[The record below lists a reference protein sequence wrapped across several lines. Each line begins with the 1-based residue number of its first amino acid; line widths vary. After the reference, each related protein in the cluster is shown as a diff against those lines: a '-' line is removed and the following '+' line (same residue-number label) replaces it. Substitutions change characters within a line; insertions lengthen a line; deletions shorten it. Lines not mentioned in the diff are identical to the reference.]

1 MVHWLIKFF
10 EKLNCLKLDKKGD
23 FYFLHLVYLIYLWQ
37 QLNFFPLPNSIAKE
51 SKNTGAK
58 KNHKIIV
65 DAGLN
70 ALAKKIKKGISSMIG
85 SGITLSNN
93 ERKDIIKVIKSFE
106 NRGIL
111 LKELVKKLIVK
122 KEDS

>member
-1 MVHWLIKFF
+1 MSKIRQKGGFLFSSSGISDLPMATIKFF
-10 EKLNCLKLDKKGD
+10 SITK
-23 FYFLHLVYLIYLWQ
+23 F
-37 QLNFFPLPNSIAKE
+37 NSKRI

-85 SGITLSNN
+85 SGITLANN